1 LDLMVW
7 SLAVLLL
14 VVLALLAVLLRR
26 DATVRAKLEQEK
38 RRTEALY
45 AFGQRLAAMS
55 DVEPLAQVILAGVT
69 ELTGYHAGAVY
80 VVGESGRSMRR
91 TASFGVD
98 ERALPERL
106 RLGDPREVLQVGV
119 PELVVEL
126 THGDSVLGFLTLAHA
141 PDDPGEHAEF
151 TEVGRLAE
159 QSAVALAHALALR
172 RTRRLLDLNR
182 AVLNSTQEGITMV
195 DLSGRLV
202 FANRMMEEFYASF
215 GVPAQGTVWER
226 LVATVAK
233 TTTPDSYIADFTRV
247 IEDPELVYENEFTMA
262 DSGRSFHGV
271 TAPVHDSTGRLI
283 GRIFSLREVSAERE
297 ADRVK
302 DEFVATVS
310 HELRTPLTSMFGF
323 TEVLLGGDAGELTVD
338 QRRYLEI
345 VQRSTERLM
354 RLVGD
359 LLFIG
364 QIDSGQLALEPAA
377 ADLAAVA
384 GEVVETAR
392 PTARMKGIELVL
404 RTEPVPEIVADRSRL
419 AQLTDNLLSN
429 ALKFTP
435 EGGRVEVT
443 VHQNGDCCVLEVSD
457 SGFGVDESD
466 RDRLFERFFRSAEA
480 TEQAIQGTGLGL
492 AISKAIVE
500 AHGGTIEHV
509 DRPGPGATFRVEL
522 PLGRE
527 SASPSP

>member
-1 LDLMVW
+1 MVW
-7 SLAVLLL
+7 SLVALLL
-14 VVLALLAVLLRR
+14 VVLALVALLLRR
-26 DATVRAKLEQEK
+26 DAVVRAKLEQEK

-55 DVEPLAQVILAGVT
+55 DVEPLAQVMLAGVA
-69 ELTGYHAGAVY
+69 ELTGYDAGAVY
-80 VVGESGRSMRR
+80 IVGESGRSMRR
-91 TASFGVD
+91 AASFGVD
-98 ERALPERL
+98 EQTLPERI
-106 RLGDPREVLQVGV
+106 RLDDARDVLQVGV
-119 PELVVEL
+119 PEIVVEL
-126 THGDSVLGFLTLAHA
+126 THGDALLGFLTLARA
-141 PDDPGEHAEF
+141 PDDPGEPAELADV
-151 TEVGRLAE
+151 ERLAE
-159 QSAVALAHALALR
+159 QSAVALAHAIALR
-172 RTRRLLDLNR
+172 HTRRLLDVNR
-182 AVLNSTQEGITMV
+182 AVLDSTQEGVTMV

-215 GVPAQGTVWER
+215 GVPATGSVWER
-226 LVATVAK
+226 LVATAAK
-233 TTTPDSYIADFTRV
+233 TTTPDTYMADFARV

-323 TEVLLGGDAGELTVD
+323 TEVLLGGDAGALTED

-364 QIDSGQLALEPAA
+364 QIDSGQLALDPAP

-384 GEVVETAR
+384 REAVETAR
-392 PTARMKGIELVL
+392 PLARLKGIELVL
-404 RTEPVPEIVADRSRL
+404 QAEPVPELVADRSRL

-443 VHQNGDCCVLEVSD
+443 VQQDGDCCVLEVSD
-457 SGFGVDESD
+457 SGFGIDESE
-466 RDRLFERFFRSAEA
+466 RGRLFERFFRSAEA

-500 AHGGTIEHV
+500 AHGGAIMLV

-522 PLGRE
+522 PAIAE
-527 SASPSP
+527 EQVSA